1 MPSKEG
7 QVMASPSMKLLLPT
21 GLVGLLAL
29 KAPPQ
34 LDEGGRGG
42 PHQEDWAG
50 KDGGGNQC
58 DDKVR
63 RAGVSYGV
71 DCQW

>member
-7 QVMASPSMKLLLPT
+7 QVTVSLSVSLLMPT
-21 GLVGLLAL
+21 GSVGLLAL

-34 LDEGGRGG
+34 LDEVGRLG
-42 PHQEDWAG
+42 PRQEDWAR

-58 DDKVR
+58 NDEVGR
-63 RAGVSYGV
+63 IGIPSGVGHR
-71 DCQW
+71 Q

>member
-42 PHQEDWAG
+42 PHQEDWVR
-50 KDGGGNQC
+50 KDCGGNQC
-58 DDKVR
+58 NDKVGCI
-63 RAGVSYGV
+63 GVPSG
-71 DCQW
+71 DGC